1 MEATLITLDALL
13 SNMEAELRTDMYIN
27 ISLNCEFEP
36 SQNGD
41 GDEIFLSANT
51 DVRHSLNEISQNSQ
65 NGDGDEIF
73 LSANTDVRRSLNE
86 ISQNSQNGDGDEIF
100 LSANTDARHSL
111 NKISQNS
118 QKGDGDEIFLSANT
132 DVRHSLDEINSN
144 NQNIGGNEKL
154 PPEKENS
161 SFERSNENAY
171 FTDSDEIFLS
181 IPIDEQSKRKETN
194 LSSSAESGEKTL
206 PLNFSGE
213 KLDDQKQ
220 KSHKDS
226 KSETSPSIDLCYDT
240 VEFNSNLNKQDND
253 EIFLSNY
260 NDTVPAEHATGQ
272 RKNEPN
278 QPRYLAIVEEVLVKS
293 ITEKPSYI
301 KRKKIPSFKGDEDEI
316 NPSTIPSLDLST
328 ISILKEKRELIQ
340 IHDSKDKDEKFLST
354 TNDNGE
360 NFSSLDRQK
369 RDELTLTE
377 NIRLSNV
384 EIEKLKK
391 GSEDEKFSLTNDQE
405 SNSLNQ
411 RQIKIRK
418 REILVDPIDLQA
430 YTEEMGI
437 MNKCQL
443 MDTILPGRVHLTMQF
458 IDLVNDLV
466 HKKYENQYPAWAES
480 ILEVTAQLINID
492 PRWELKTVL
501 LTCGHVVLRNY
512 DCTCDPPFFPL
523 RVREREFSKLRAKT
537 ITINDLIDRRNL
549 LTRKLMNTI
558 LEKVV
563 EENYSQYKLQ
573 WVSEVSKIIK
583 QILNIDPG
591 WELKCIKE
599 QFKCLK
605 IEHKVCKCGQ
615 QE

>member
-1 MEATLITLDALL
+1 MEATLTTLDTLL
-13 SNMEAELRTDMYIN
+13 SNMEAELRTDMNIN
-27 ISLNCEFEP
+27 NPLNQEFEP
-36 SQNGD
+36 SQQGDGDEIFLYANTDTRHSLNEISRNSQQGD

-51 DVRHSLNEISQNSQ
+51 DIRHSLNEISQNSQ

-73 LSANTDVRRSLNE
+73 LSADT
-86 ISQNSQNGDGDEIF
+86 G
-100 LSANTDARHSL
+100 
-111 NKISQNS
+111 
-118 QKGDGDEIFLSANT
+118 
-132 DVRHSLDEINSN
+132 VRHSLDKINSN
-144 NQNIGGNEKL
+144 NQNTGGNEIL
-154 PPEKENS
+154 PRKNENS

-171 FTDSDEIFLS
+171 LIDSDEIFLS
-181 IPIDEQSKRKETN
+181 KPINGQSERKEPN
-194 LSSSAESGEKTL
+194 LSLKAESGEKTL
-206 PLNFSGE
+206 PLFSGE
-213 KLDDQKQ
+213 KLDNQKQ
-220 KSHKDS
+220 RSYKDS
-226 KSETSPSIDLCYDT
+226 ESETSPSIGLHYDS
-240 VEFNSNLNKQDND
+240 VEFDLNLSKRDND
-253 EIFLSNY
+253 EIFLSSH
-260 NDTVPAEHATGQ
+260 DDKVPAEYATGQ
-272 RKNEPN
+272 WKNELN
-278 QPRYLAIVEEVLVKS
+278 QPRYLAMVEKVLVKP

-301 KRKKIPSFKGDEDEI
+301 KRKKTPSFKGDEDEI
-316 NPSTIPSLDLST
+316 SPSTVPLLDLST

-369 RDELTLTE
+369 RDELASTE
-377 NIRLSNV
+377 NTRLSNV
-384 EIEKLKK
+384 EIEKPKK
-391 GSEDEKFSLTNDQE
+391 GSEDERFSLTDNQE
-405 SNSLNQ
+405 SDSLNQ

-458 IDLVNDLV
+458 IDLINDLV

-480 ILEVTAQLINID
+480 IIEVTTQLINID

-523 RVREREFSKLRAKT
+523 RVREKEFSKLRAKT

-558 LEKVV
+558 FERVV
-563 EENYSQYKLQ
+563 EESYSQYKLS
-573 WVSEVSKIIK
+573 WVSEVSKIIR

>member
-1 MEATLITLDALL
+1 MEATLITLDTLL
-13 SNMEAELRTDMYIN
+13 SNMEAELRTDMNIN
-27 ISLNCEFEP
+27 IPLNQEFEP

-41 GDEIFLSANT
+41 GGEIFLSADT
-51 DVRHSLNEISQNSQ
+51 DTRHSLNEISQNSQ

-73 LSANTDVRRSLNE
+73 LSANTD
-86 ISQNSQNGDGDEIF
+86 
-100 LSANTDARHSL
+100 TRHSL
-111 NKISQNS
+111 NEISQNS
-118 QKGDGDEIFLSANT
+118 QKGDGDEIFLSADT
-132 DVRHSLDEINSN
+132 SVRHSLEKINSN
-144 NQNIGGNEKL
+144 NQNTGGNEIL
-154 PPEKENS
+154 PPKNENS

-171 FTDSDEIFLS
+171 LIDSDENFLS
-181 IPIDEQSKRKETN
+181 KPIDEQSERKEPN
-194 LSSSAESGEKTL
+194 LSLKAESGEKTL
-206 PLNFSGE
+206 PLFSGE
-213 KLDDQKQ
+213 KLDNQKQ
-220 KSHKDS
+220 RSYKDS
-226 KSETSPSIDLCYDT
+226 ESETSPSIGLYYDS
-240 VEFNSNLNKQDND
+240 VEIDSNLSKRDND
-253 EIFLSNY
+253 EIFLSSH
-260 NDTVPAEHATGQ
+260 DDKVPAEYATGQ
-272 RKNEPN
+272 WKNELN
-278 QPRYLAIVEEVLVKS
+278 QPRYLAMVERVLVKP

-301 KRKKIPSFKGDEDEI
+301 KRKKTPSFKGDEDEI
-316 NPSTIPSLDLST
+316 SPSTVPSLDLST

-369 RDELTLTE
+369 RDELASTE
-377 NIRLSNV
+377 NTRLSNV
-384 EIEKLKK
+384 EIEKPKK
-391 GSEDEKFSLTNDQE
+391 GSEDERFSLTGNQE
-405 SNSLNQ
+405 SDFLNQ

-458 IDLVNDLV
+458 IDLINDLV
-466 HKKYENQYPAWAES
+466 HKKYENQYPAWAENV
-480 ILEVTAQLINID
+480 IEVTTQLINID

-523 RVREREFSKLRAKT
+523 RVREKAFSRLRAKIMT
-537 ITINDLIDRRNL
+537 IKDLIDRRNL

-558 LEKVV
+558 FERVV
-563 EENYSQYKLQ
+563 EESYSQYKLP
-573 WVSEVSKIIK
+573 WVSEVSKIIR